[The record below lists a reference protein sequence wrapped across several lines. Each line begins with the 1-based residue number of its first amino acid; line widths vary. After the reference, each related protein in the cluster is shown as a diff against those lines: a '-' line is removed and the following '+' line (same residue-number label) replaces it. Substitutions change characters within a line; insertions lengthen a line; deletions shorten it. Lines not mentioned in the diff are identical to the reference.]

1 MVAARLFLCS
11 ARISE
16 WRYTQRMT
24 APALSPAATD
34 ALKTLC
40 EKPGAAISPA
50 AFEELAAL
58 DFAMGKPERAHPTQ
72 RGKTYFLE
80 NGE

>member
-1 MVAARLFLCS
+1 
-11 ARISE
+11 
-16 WRYTQRMT
+16 MT

-50 AFEELAAL
+50 AFEELCAL
-58 DFAMGKPERAHPTQ
+58 DFAMGKPERAHPTA
-72 RGKTYFLE
+72 RGKAHHLRATE
-80 NGE
+80 QA